1 MPTIQPFEKPNGW
14 KTQPVPTQA
23 MPRVRRR
30 WNQVHRKERI
40 AHLTSRNPTG
50 VGVSCRFQ
58 WPPGWHGIIFF
69 VGDPCNILSP
79 PSFPT
84 VFLGRG
90 ENTVPGSLYIWLEL
104 LVNVRIYIYAI
115 HIDPIRNSGWV
126 TWNKSHECRVHT
138 NHLRQWQKPDPCF
151 GYIRDEIL
159 PIYAGIIS

>member
-1 MPTIQPFEKPNGW
+1 MPAIQPFEKPNGW

-104 LVNVRIYIYAI
+104 LVNVRIYMPYILILFATQGGLPETNPMNVGCTQI
-115 HIDPIRNSGWV
+115 TRGNDKNPTLVSG
-126 TWNKSHECRVHT
+126 
-138 NHLRQWQKPDPCF
+138 
-151 GYIRDEIL
+151 I
-159 PIYAGIIS
+159 